1 MVGKWMA
8 NYPKSLANWLW
19 AFLHAFRVNL
29 RGTVLVPPIGNLM
42 ISGLVAGK
50 LFGPAEQRIDKA
62 GKPFAVAKV
71 LAASG
76 DGETLIV
83 NVIGFE
89 PAVCSALQ
97 ALGEG
102 EPIALAGGLTPRVW
116 TDKQGNTRPALDMVA
131 HRVLTAYDASDSHPA

>member
-29 RGTVLVPPIGNLM
+29 PGTVLIPPIGNLM
-42 ISGLVAGK
+42 ISGLIAG
-50 LFGPAEQRIDKA
+50 
-62 GKPFAVAKV
+62 
-71 LAASG
+71 
-76 DGETLIV
+76 